1 MTTLHPQGF
10 LRDFSMIEDQ
20 STRQSY
26 LLVRTRLDKHD
37 SLHLRSDTTIASKDY
52 DVWRL
57 QSNTFQKFNDC
68 SVSVSVDLRRLF
80 SSFDHGE

>member
-1 MTTLHPQGF
+1 METKTDVLVYTWARHDGHDTLH
-10 LRDFSMIEDQ
+10 LHSHMI
-20 STRQSY
+20 
-26 LLVRTRLDKHD
+26 
-37 SLHLRSDTTIASKDY
+37 IASKHG

-57 QSNTFQKFNDC
+57 QSNTFQEFNDC